1 MGGMGG
7 QLLPAAGTGGGA
19 MASSTM
25 ASSTM
30 ASSSTGMMLG
40 GVALGWSATDFS
52 ALDVN
57 PNSPRFNQAVS
68 PKDYATQVSGWYF
81 GHAT

>member
-1 MGGMGG
+1 MGG
-7 QLLPAAGTGGGA
+7 QLLPAAGTGGSA
-19 MASSTM
+19 
-25 ASSTM
+25 M

>member
-7 QLLPAAGTGGGA
+7 QLLPAAGTGGSA
-19 MASSTM
+19 
-25 ASSTM
+25 M